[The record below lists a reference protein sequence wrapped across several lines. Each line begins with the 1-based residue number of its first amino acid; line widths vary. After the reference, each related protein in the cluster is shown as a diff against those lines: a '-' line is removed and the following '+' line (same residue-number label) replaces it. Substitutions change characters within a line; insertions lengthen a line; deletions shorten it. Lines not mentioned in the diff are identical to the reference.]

1 MASRFSHLPW
11 HRRLTAGRTTK
22 HAPSDPGASRGVNA
36 GAELPAARRM
46 SGPKT
51 PAGPPN
57 LSTGGRS
64 GSGRSRSG
72 HGDLPVMKPFRLRP
86 TAHSSACEWLAGL
99 SPWVGALLMVPV
111 FVWPLA
117 SHAAG
122 QFTVF
127 NAFEALVKWLPF
139 LFWSGF
145 LFNILISVFSMLIGT
160 IAGAALGL
168 GQVARFAP
176 LRYACWFVTQLFRNS
191 PWLVILFI
199 VLLALPFEIVLFGV
213 IISIPDWMKAVFGLS
228 LPIMANISEIVR
240 GAVLSVPTAQWE
252 ASESL
257 AFNRRQTL
265 WRIILPQCFKRM
277 IPPWMNW
284 YAILTMAT
292 PLCSLLGVEEIITLT
307 RQAME
312 AEDNHPE
319 LLVPFYSFALALF
332 FLYCYPIARFTIN
345 LERKYAVKL

>member
-1 MASRFSHLPW
+1 MAFDS
-11 HRRLTAGRTTK
+11 
-22 HAPSDPGASRGVNA
+22 
-36 GAELPAARRM
+36 
-46 SGPKT
+46 
-51 PAGPPN
+51 
-57 LSTGGRS
+57 
-64 GSGRSRSG
+64 RSRIKARNT
-72 HGDLPVMKPFRLRP
+72 DLAVMLPYRLRGNQGM
-86 TAHSSACEWLAGL
+86 TTTQWLASMPAWAGL
-99 SPWVGALLMVPV
+99 VLALPLLL
-111 FVWPLA
+111 WPFY

-122 QFTVF
+122 NFTTID
-127 NAFEALVKWLPF
+127 AFTALVKWMPF
-139 LFWSGF
+139 LFESGF
-145 LFNILISVFSMLIGT
+145 LFNILISMFAMLFGT
-160 IAGAALGL
+160 LAGAALGL
-168 GQVARFAP
+168 GQISKLPFLRRF
-176 LRYACWFVTQLFRNS
+176 CWFITQLFRNS

-199 VLLALPFEIVLFGV
+199 VLLALPFEVIIFGY

-292 PLCSLLGVEEIITLT
+292 PLCSLLGVEEIITLS

-312 AEDNHPE
+312 AENNHPE
-319 LLVPFYSFALALF
+319 LLVPFYSFALVLF
-332 FLYCYPIARFTIN
+332 FFYCYPIARITIA
-345 LERKYAVKL
+345 LEHKYAVKL

>member
-1 MASRFSHLPW
+1 VLALPLLLW
-11 HRRLTAGRTTK
+11 
-22 HAPSDPGASRGVNA
+22 
-36 GAELPAARRM
+36 
-46 SGPKT
+46 
-51 PAGPPN
+51 
-57 LSTGGRS
+57 
-64 GSGRSRSG
+64 
-72 HGDLPVMKPFRLRP
+72 PFY
-86 TAHSSACEWLAGL
+86 
-99 SPWVGALLMVPV
+99 
-111 FVWPLA
+111 

-122 QFTVF
+122 NFTTVD
-127 NAFEALVKWLPF
+127 AFAALVKWMPF
-139 LFWSGF
+139 LFKSGF
-145 LFNILISVFSMLIGT
+145 LFNILISMFAMLFGT
-160 IAGAALGL
+160 LAGAALGL
-168 GQVARFAP
+168 GQISKLAL
-176 LRYACWFVTQLFRNS
+176 LRRSCWFITQLFRNS

-199 VLLALPFEIVLFGV
+199 VLLALPFEIVIFGY

-228 LPIMANISEIVR
+228 LPVMANISEIVR

-292 PLCSLLGVEEIITLT
+292 PLCSLLGVEEIITLS

-312 AEDNHPE
+312 SENNHPE
-319 LLVPFYSFALALF
+319 LLVPFYSFALVLF
-332 FLYCYPIARFTIN
+332 FFYCYPIARVTIA